1 MEKRLSWGTKIGYG
15 TGTIGKSL
23 SSAFA
28 TGFISLYFL
37 EVLHLDAGFLAVL
50 FFVAKLWDG
59 VNDLL
64 MGAVIDATKTRFGK
78 FRPWIVIGSVANAV
92 VTVLMF
98 YHPGFE
104 GAGLYV
110 YATVLY
116 ILWDMTYT
124 MVDVGYWSMIPAMSL
139 DPKERNQI
147 SMIPR
152 LFGAVAGILGAFT
165 LQLLDLLGGQLP
177 NKGFLKYALISSVAY
192 LITSG
197 ICVYFAKERVT
208 PAKEDVPEKISLKRS
223 FNVLIHNDQAI
234 VVVAIMILFNLAINL
249 TNGTSVF
256 YFLHVLHNKNLYSF
270 FTILL
275 GASQGIGLLG
285 FPLFC
290 KWFGRHRVY
299 KFSLIIPCIGYCLM
313 ILSNIVFNGKFLPFA
328 MASFIMSAGFG
339 SMGVME
345 NVMLA
350 DSVDYGEWKD
360 GTRNEG
366 VIFSMLTF
374 LSKIAQAL
382 SQFII
387 MLGFKIVDFEG
398 ENAAANAVVSP
409 ETVQT
414 IEFIMFW
421 LPPVVLVLALL
432 IYIKKFKL
440 STAFMEKISAEIK
453 LRHENNGG
461 DEDISVI

>member
-28 TGFISLYFL
+28 TGFISLYML
-37 EVLHLDAGFLAVL
+37 TVLQLDAGFLAVL

-64 MGAVIDATKTRFGK
+64 MGAIIDATKTRFGK
-78 FRPWIVIGSVANAV
+78 FRPWIVIGSLSNAV
-92 VTVLMF
+92 VTILMY

-104 GAGLYV
+104 GIGLYV
-110 YATVLY
+110 YATILY

-124 MVDVGYWSMIPAMSL
+124 MVDVGYWAMIPAMSL

-152 LFGAVAGILGAFT
+152 LFGGAAGIIGAFT
-165 LQLLDLLGGQLP
+165 LQIMDLLGGQYA
-177 NKGFLKYALISSVAY
+177 NKGYLKYALISSAAY

-197 ICVYFAKERVT
+197 ICVVCAKERVV
-208 PAKEDVPEKISLKRS
+208 PAKEDIPEKISLKRS
-223 FNVLIHNDQAI
+223 FNVLIHNDQALI
-234 VVVAIMILFNLAINL
+234 VVVIMILFNLAINL
-249 TNGTSVF
+249 TNGTSIF
-256 YFLHVLHNKNLYSF
+256 YFLYVLKDKNLYSF

-275 GASQGIGLLG
+275 GASQAVGLLG
-285 FPLFC
+285 FPIFS

-299 KFSLIIPCIGYCLM
+299 TASLIIPCIGYTLM

-328 MASFIMSAGFG
+328 MAAFIMSMGFG

-350 DSVDYGEWKD
+350 DAVDYGEWKD
-360 GTRNEG
+360 GGRNEG

-387 MLGFKIVDFEG
+387 MVGFKIVDFEG
-398 ENAAANAVVSP
+398 EHAAANAVITP
-409 ETVQT
+409 EIINT

-421 LPPVVLVLALL
+421 LPPVVLVCALL
-432 IYIKKFKL
+432 VYIKKFKL
-440 STAFMEKISAEIK
+440 STEFMEKISAEIRS
-453 LRHENNGG
+453 RHEN
-461 DEDISVI
+461 EA